1 MTSRVSTYLL
11 LCVGLAIGALA
22 ACFTPPSG
30 DVLFA
35 CEFDGD
41 DTCPADYACEADDCC
56 HRVGSAVQPNEGNW
70 GSCALG
76 GNSGDSSG
84 ETSGGPT
91 DTDTTDESGSDT
103 GSGTETGTDSTG

>member
-1 MTSRVSTYLL
+1 ML
-11 LCVGLAIGALA
+11 GALA

-41 DTCPADYACEADDCC
+41 DKCPADYACEPDNCC
-56 HRVGSAVQPNEGNW
+56 HRVGSDVQPNEGNW

-76 GNSGDSSG
+76 GNSG
-84 ETSGGPT
+84 GGAT
-91 DTDTTDESGSDT
+91 DTSTTSDSGSDT
-103 GSGTETGTDSTG
+103 DTGTDTGTDSTG